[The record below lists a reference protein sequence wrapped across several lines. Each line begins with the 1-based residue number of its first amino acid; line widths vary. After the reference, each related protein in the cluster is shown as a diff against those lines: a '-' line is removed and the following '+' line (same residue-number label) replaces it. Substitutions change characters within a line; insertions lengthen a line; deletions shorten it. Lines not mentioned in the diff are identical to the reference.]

1 MASTLEMAVQD
12 RIQTQKKLD
21 VAEKDFKQKMR
32 ELSDLQNVN
41 QKATVEKQQ
50 AIKDLGDA
58 RQ

>member
-41 QKATVEKQQ
+41 QKATLEKQQ